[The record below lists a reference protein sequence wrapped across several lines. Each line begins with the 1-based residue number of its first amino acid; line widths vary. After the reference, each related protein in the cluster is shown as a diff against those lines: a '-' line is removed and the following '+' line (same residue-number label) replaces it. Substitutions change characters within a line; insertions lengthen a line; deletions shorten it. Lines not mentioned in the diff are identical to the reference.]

1 MSSTIRPKA
10 KLEAAFGP
18 ELKTLEVQK
27 ETVSYA
33 EAGTS
38 TPIPQCEFRDRGVA
52 WFTSSAL
59 LKINTLREEVN
70 PPPSRQTVRVYA
82 RTCEVPDLC
91 SEGKSAW
98 QGLG

>member
-38 TPIPQCEFRDRGVA
+38 TPIPQCEFRDRGGGLVYIQCFIKDKYSQRRSKPTPKPTDGA
-52 WFTSSAL
+52 CV
-59 LKINTLREEVN
+59 RE
-70 PPPSRQTVRVYA
+70 
-82 RTCEVPDLC
+82 DL
-91 SEGKSAW
+91 
-98 QGLG
+98 